1 MVRDPLIFAATS
13 DLAGKMRGKSFPMS
27 KLEKRVKSGVGW
39 VPTNGLITCFDTIA
53 PSPFGSLGDLALM
66 PDLETLIEVDFEDG
80 SAPERFVLC
89 DIATTKGAPW
99 SCCARTILKSAIARL
114 KTCADV
120 TLNASFE
127 HEFQIKQGP
136 RAHGTAFT
144 LESFAAHREF
154 GETLMGVL
162 DRAGLH
168 TDTFLKEY
176 GADQFEVTVEPQ
188 QGLVAADEAAILR
201 SLTHMTARR
210 FEQPIT
216 FSPITDPAGVGN
228 GVHIHMS
235 FMNAAGAP
243 ITHDPSDP
251 CGMSRTTQCFVAG
264 VLKYLPQILCL
275 LAPSVISYTRLTP
288 HRWSAAFNNLGFQD
302 REAAVRICPVTA
314 TDTIGIARQYNFE
327 VRSLDAA
334 ASPHLALAALVHAGC
349 QGIEDSLD
357 APAAS
362 EGDLSVLSSKALADS
377 GYVRLPESLETALDA
392 FEADKVV
399 RGWFPETFPLVYLAH
414 KRAEITHVEGKTVL
428 ERYDA
433 YARVY

>member
-1 MVRDPLIFAATS
+1 MVRDPLIFAAIS

-66 PDLETLIEVDFEDG
+66 PDLKTLIEVDFEDG

-99 SCCARTILKSAIARL
+99 SCCTRTILKSAIARL

-120 TLNASFE
+120 TLNAAFE

-136 RAHGTAFT
+136 RAQGTAFT

-243 ITHDPSDP
+243 ITHDPLDP
-251 CGMSRTTQCFVAG
+251 YGMSRTTQCFVAG

-314 TDTIGIARQYNFE
+314 TDPIGIARQYNFE

-362 EGDLSVLSSKALADS
+362 EGDLSELSSKALADS

>member
-1 MVRDPLIFAATS
+1 MVRDPLIFAAIS

-66 PDLETLIEVDFEDG
+66 PDLKTLIEVDFEDG

-99 SCCARTILKSAIARL
+99 SCCTRTILKSAIARL

-188 QGLVAADEAAILR
+188 QGLVAADEASILR

-243 ITHDPSDP
+243 ITHDPLDP
-251 CGMSRTTQCFVAG
+251 YGMSRTTQCFVAG

-314 TDTIGIARQYNFE
+314 TDPIGIARQYNFE

-362 EGDLSVLSSKALADS
+362 EGDLSELSSKALADS

>member
-1 MVRDPLIFAATS
+1 MVRDPLIFAAIS

-53 PSPFGSLGDLALM
+53 PSPFGSLGDLALL

-99 SCCARTILKSAIARL
+99 SCCTRTILKSAIARL

-120 TLNASFE
+120 TLNAAFE

-136 RAHGTAFT
+136 RAQGTAFT

-243 ITHDPSDP
+243 ITHDPLDP
-251 CGMSRTTQCFVAG
+251 YGMSRTTQCFVAG

-314 TDTIGIARQYNFE
+314 TDPIGIARQYNFE

-362 EGDLSVLSSKALADS
+362 EGDLSELSSKALADS

>member
-1 MVRDPLIFAATS
+1 
-13 DLAGKMRGKSFPMS
+13 
-27 KLEKRVKSGVGW
+27 
-39 VPTNGLITCFDTIA
+39 
-53 PSPFGSLGDLALM
+53 
-66 PDLETLIEVDFEDG
+66 
-80 SAPERFVLC
+80 
-89 DIATTKGAPW
+89 
-99 SCCARTILKSAIARL
+99 
-114 KTCADV
+114 
-120 TLNASFE
+120 
-127 HEFQIKQGP
+127 
-136 RAHGTAFT
+136 
-144 LESFAAHREF
+144 
-154 GETLMGVL
+154 LMGVL

-314 TDTIGIARQYNFE
+314 TDPIGIARQYNFE

-362 EGDLSVLSSKALADS
+362 EGDLSELSSKALADS

>member
-1 MVRDPLIFAATS
+1 MVRDPLIFAAIS

-66 PDLETLIEVDFEDG
+66 PDLKTLIEVDFEDG

-99 SCCARTILKSAIARL
+99 SCCTRTILKSAIARL

-243 ITHDPSDP
+243 ITHDPLDP
-251 CGMSRTTQCFVAG
+251 YGMSRTTQCFVAG

-314 TDTIGIARQYNFE
+314 TDPIGIARQYNFE

-362 EGDLSVLSSKALADS
+362 EGDLSELSSKALADS

>member
-99 SCCARTILKSAIARL
+99 SCCTRTILKSAIARL

-120 TLNASFE
+120 TLNAAFE

-188 QGLVAADEAAILR
+188 QGLVAADEASILR

-243 ITHDPSDP
+243 ITHDPLDP
-251 CGMSRTTQCFVAG
+251 YGMSRTTQCFVAG

-314 TDTIGIARQYNFE
+314 TDPIGIARQYNFE

-362 EGDLSVLSSKALADS
+362 EGDLSELSSKALADS

>member
-1 MVRDPLIFAATS
+1 MVRDPLIFAAIS

-99 SCCARTILKSAIARL
+99 SCCTRTILKSAIARL

-120 TLNASFE
+120 TLNAAFE

-243 ITHDPSDP
+243 ITHDPLDP
-251 CGMSRTTQCFVAG
+251 YGMSRTTQCFVAG

-314 TDTIGIARQYNFE
+314 TDPIGIARQYNFE

-362 EGDLSVLSSKALADS
+362 EGDLSELSSKALADS